1 MPKIAAIVCNGDDN
15 AYRFAIPEEL
25 IGAGFSVDLM
35 FTRAPA
41 LPVTPLDYITME
53 LSSIEAALDAQDK
66 GYDAVFVNTIGDYAL
81 PAQRSGVDIPVVG
94 AGQSAMLVAA
104 SLGHRFS
111 IVSIWPPKMRFIY
124 ENLLRDYGLSDL
136 CASIRHVTDDS
147 ELATLANEENFVTD
161 MGVQKLESIQRIV
174 GECRSAVTEDS
185 AEVVILGCTCMS
197 PTHAQIQ
204 AAMDIPVINGVTAGY
219 KFTEMILS
227 LGLFS
232 SREAYPR
239 VEGER
244 YTVFRSMVDAMS
256 GTDNSRGGS
265 GFQLTG
271 LAD

>member
-15 AYRFAIPEEL
+15 AYRFAIPEQL
-25 IGAGFSVDLM
+25 IGSGFEVDLM

-41 LPVTPLDYITME
+41 LPVTPLDHITME
-53 LSSIEAALDAQDK
+53 LSSIEAAMDAQNR
-66 GYDAVFVNTIGDYAL
+66 GYDAIFVNTIGDYAL

-104 SLGHRFS
+104 SLGRRFS

-136 CASIRHVTDDS
+136 CSSIRHVTDDS

-161 MGVQKLESIQRIV
+161 MGGQKLESIKRIV
-174 GECRSAVTEDS
+174 GECRGAVAEDG
-185 AEVVILGCTCMS
+185 AEVIILGCTCMS
-197 PTHAQIQ
+197 PTHAQVQ
-204 AAMDIPVINGVTAGY
+204 AALDVPVVNGVTAGY
-219 KFTEMILS
+219 KFTELILS

-232 SREAYPR
+232 SREAYPQ

-244 YTVFRSMVDAMS
+244 YSVFRSMVDVMS
-256 GTDNSRGGS
+256 GSDSKES
-265 GFQLTG
+265 GTGFHPTG